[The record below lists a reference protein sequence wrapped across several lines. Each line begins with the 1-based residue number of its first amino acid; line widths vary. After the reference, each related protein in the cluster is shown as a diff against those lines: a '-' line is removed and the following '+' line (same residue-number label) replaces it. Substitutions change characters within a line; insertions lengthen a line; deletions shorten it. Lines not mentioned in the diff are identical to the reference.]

1 MRENREEHRS
11 SMAPA
16 VELQYWTQDTPWG
29 IFAGMHTVQHKKKL
43 VARIR
48 RVKGQIEAVE
58 RALVEE
64 RGCEE
69 VVRTI
74 AAARGAINA
83 LAAEVLCDH
92 LEDHL
97 AAPRVRGAARAEAA
111 SELTRVIRQ
120 FMG

>member
-1 MRENREEHRS
+1 
-11 SMAPA
+11 
-16 VELQYWTQDTPWG
+16 
-29 IFAGMHTVQHKKKL
+29 MHTVQHKRKL
-43 VARIR
+43 VARVR

-58 RALVEE
+58 RALADE

-92 LEDHL
+92 IEDHL
-97 AAPRVRGAARAEAA
+97 VAPRLRASVRATAGV
-111 SELTRVIRQ
+111 ELSRVLRQ
-120 FMG
+120 FVG

>member
-1 MRENREEHRS
+1 
-11 SMAPA
+11 
-16 VELQYWTQDTPWG
+16 
-29 IFAGMHTVQHKKKL
+29 MHTVRHKKKL

-58 RALVEE
+58 RALTEE

-97 AAPRVRGAARAEAA
+97 AAPRISKGEREVAAT
-111 SELTRVIRQ
+111 ELARVIRQ
-120 FMG
+120 FVG

>member
-1 MRENREEHRS
+1 
-11 SMAPA
+11 
-16 VELQYWTQDTPWG
+16 
-29 IFAGMHTVQHKKKL
+29 MHTVRHKKKL

-58 RALVEE
+58 RALTEE

-97 AAPRVRGAARAEAA
+97 AAPRVAKVEREAA
-111 SELTRVIRQ
+111 ATELARVIRQ
-120 FMG
+120 FVG

>member
-1 MRENREEHRS
+1 
-11 SMAPA
+11 
-16 VELQYWTQDTPWG
+16 
-29 IFAGMHTVQHKKKL
+29 MHTVRHKKRL

-58 RALVEE
+58 RALTEE

-74 AAARGAINA
+74 AAARGAMNA

-97 AAPRVRGAARAEAA
+97 AAPRISKGEREEAA
-111 SELTRVIRQ
+111 TELARVIRQ
-120 FMG
+120 FVG

>member
-1 MRENREEHRS
+1 
-11 SMAPA
+11 
-16 VELQYWTQDTPWG
+16 
-29 IFAGMHTVQHKKKL
+29 MHTVRHKKKL
-43 VARIR
+43 VARVR

-58 RALVEE
+58 RALTEE

-83 LAAEVLCDH
+83 LAAEVLCEH

-97 AAPRVRGAARAEAA
+97 AAPRVAKREREVAAT
-111 SELTRVIRQ
+111 ELARVIRQ
-120 FMG
+120 FVR

>member
-1 MRENREEHRS
+1 
-11 SMAPA
+11 
-16 VELQYWTQDTPWG
+16 
-29 IFAGMHTVQHKKKL
+29 MHTVRHKKKL

-48 RVKGQIEAVE
+48 RVKGQIDAVE
-58 RALVEE
+58 RALTEE

-74 AAARGAINA
+74 AAARGAMNA

-97 AAPRVRGAARAEAA
+97 AAPRISMAEREVAAT
-111 SELTRVIRQ
+111 ELARVIRQ
-120 FMG
+120 FVG